1 MLISKWTYFCK
12 NRVQIRKLHSS
23 DKNCS
28 PKVGKTMQPLKKTG
42 LREGKICWAREK
54 LVASWLITLSSK
66 YVWGGLPL
74 SETPLQ
80 WNHTIK
86 FQFFNG
92 KQSIKRLRT
101 KYKEMQFITLSMPLL
116 YYWEWEDKQIWRSVN
131 CMSRCPPWLRE
142 KGIYVQYKLITFKY
156 ANWEL

>member
-1 MLISKWTYFCK
+1 MNVLCK
-12 NRVQIRKLHSS
+12 NRVQIQKSHSS

-54 LVASWLITLSSK
+54 LIACWLITLSSK
-66 YVWGGLPL
+66 HVWGGLPL

-101 KYKEMQFITLSMPLL
+101 KYKEMQFIAQYTSQCPFYTIENERTSKYGDQLTVCHAVRPG
-116 YYWEWEDKQIWRSVN
+116 WEKKVFMFI
-131 CMSRCPPWLRE
+131 
-142 KGIYVQYKLITFKY
+142 ITFKY